1 MMGKLLPATDGG
13 VAVQAVLA
21 ALILSAALV
30 SVRRNREMRL
40 LVIGLMT
47 RLPFIPGEG
56 SGDVGSPFAW
66 CKARVGAAMMRRLG

>member
-1 MMGKLLPATDGG
+1 MMDKLLPATDGG

-47 RLPFIPGEG
+47 ITAAF
-56 SGDVGSPFAW
+56 FAL
-66 CKARVGAAMMRRLG
+66 RTLH

>member
-1 MMGKLLPATDGG
+1 MMDKLLPATDGG
-13 VAVQAVLA
+13 VAVQTVLA

-47 RLPFIPGEG
+47 ITAAF
-56 SGDVGSPFAW
+56 FAL
-66 CKARVGAAMMRRLG
+66 RTLH